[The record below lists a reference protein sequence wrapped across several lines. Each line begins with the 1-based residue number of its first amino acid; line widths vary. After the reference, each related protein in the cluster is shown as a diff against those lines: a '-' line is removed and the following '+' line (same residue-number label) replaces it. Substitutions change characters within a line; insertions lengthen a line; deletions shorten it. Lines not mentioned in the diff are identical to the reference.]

1 MAKLKSDKSHP
12 VVKFGGVR
20 MLQKRI
26 KRSEVIDHNKD
37 AVAQELV
44 DLSLSD
50 ITDII
55 NWEEG
60 KIRLKEIHEIPRKA
74 LRAIKKIRVYGKDN
88 SNFEVE
94 MHDKIRTLQTV
105 AKAAGLLEQ
114 EKSDDDKPAVIGIKI
129 EGPEK
134 VEIREMKYAKTNNER
149 GSGQADS
156 IDASNKRERNDTG
169 EQDRF
174 REAGDAEIV

>member
-26 KRSEVIDHNKD
+26 RRSEVIDHNKD
-37 AVAQELV
+37 AVAKELV

-55 NWEEG
+55 HWEEG

-114 EKSDDDKPAVIGIKI
+114 EKSDNDKPAVIGIKI

-134 VEIREMKYAKTNNER
+134 VEIKEIRYAKNDNER
-149 GSGQADS
+149 RSGQVDS
-156 IDASNKRERNDTG
+156 VDVENESERQDTIQ
-169 EQDRF
+169 QDRPS
-174 REAGDAEIV
+174 ET

>member
-1 MAKLKSDKSHP
+1 MARTKAKTTHP
-12 VVKFGGVR
+12 VVKYGGVR

-26 KRSEVIDHNKD
+26 KRSEIIDHSKD

-44 DLSLSD
+44 DLSTSN

-55 NWEEG
+55 DWENG
-60 KIRLKEIHEIPRKA
+60 KIRLKEISEIPKKA
-74 LRAIKKIRVYGKDN
+74 LRSIKKIRVYGKEN

-94 MHDKIRTLQTV
+94 MHDKIRSLQTV

-129 EGPEK
+129 EGPDK
-134 VEIREMKYAKTNNER
+134 VEIKELKKV
-149 GSGQADS
+149 GD
-156 IDASNKRERNDTG
+156 DKSNLDE
-169 EQDRF
+169 
-174 REAGDAEIV
+174 

>member
-1 MAKLKSDKSHP
+1 MARTKAKTTHP
-12 VVKFGGVR
+12 VVKYGGVR

-26 KRSEVIDHNKD
+26 KRSQIIDHSKD

-44 DLSLSD
+44 DLSTSN

-55 NWEEG
+55 DWENG
-60 KIRLKEIHEIPRKA
+60 KIRLKEINEIPQKA
-74 LRAIKKIRVYGKDN
+74 LRSIKKIRVYGKEN

-94 MHDKIRTLQTV
+94 MHEKIRSLQTV

-129 EGPEK
+129 EGPDK
-134 VEIREMKYAKTNNER
+134 VEIKEMKYAKKKDDQG
-149 GSGQADS
+149 GSGQDHS
-156 IDASNKRERNDTG
+156 IDADDSDQRPETG
-169 EQDRF
+169 DQDRI
-174 REAGDAEIV
+174 EKI

>member
-1 MAKLKSDKSHP
+1 MARTKAKTTHP
-12 VVKFGGVR
+12 VVKYGGVR

-26 KRSEVIDHNKD
+26 KRSEIIDHSRD

-44 DLSLSD
+44 DLSTSN

-55 NWEEG
+55 DWENG
-60 KIRLKEIHEIPRKA
+60 KIRLKEISEIPEKA
-74 LRAIKKIRVYGKDN
+74 LRSIKKIRVYGKEN

-94 MHDKIRTLQTV
+94 MHDKIRSLQTV

-129 EGPEK
+129 EGPDK
-134 VEIREMKYAKTNNER
+134 VEIKELKKV
-149 GSGQADS
+149 GD
-156 IDASNKRERNDTG
+156 DKSNLDE
-169 EQDRF
+169 
-174 REAGDAEIV
+174 

>member
-1 MAKLKSDKSHP
+1 MARTKAKTTHP
-12 VVKFGGVR
+12 VVKYGGVR

-26 KRSEVIDHNKD
+26 KRSEIIDHSKD

-44 DLSLSD
+44 DLSTSN

-55 NWEEG
+55 DWENG
-60 KIRLKEIHEIPRKA
+60 KIRLKEISEIPEKA
-74 LRAIKKIRVYGKDN
+74 LRSIKKIRVYGKEN

-94 MHDKIRTLQTV
+94 MHDKIRSLQTV

-129 EGPEK
+129 EGPDK
-134 VEIREMKYAKTNNER
+134 VEIKELKKVGDNK
-149 GSGQADS
+149 
-156 IDASNKRERNDTG
+156 SNLDE
-169 EQDRF
+169 
-174 REAGDAEIV
+174 

>member
-1 MAKLKSDKSHP
+1 
-12 VVKFGGVR
+12 

-26 KRSEVIDHNKD
+26 KRSEIIDHSKD

-44 DLSLSD
+44 DLSTSN

-55 NWEEG
+55 DWENG
-60 KIRLKEIHEIPRKA
+60 KIRLKEISEIPEKA
-74 LRAIKKIRVYGKDN
+74 LRSIKKIRVYGKEN

-94 MHDKIRTLQTV
+94 MHDKIRSLQTV

-129 EGPEK
+129 EGPDK
-134 VEIREMKYAKTNNER
+134 VEIKELKKV
-149 GSGQADS
+149 GD
-156 IDASNKRERNDTG
+156 DKSNLDE
-169 EQDRF
+169 
-174 REAGDAEIV
+174 

>member
-1 MAKLKSDKSHP
+1 
-12 VVKFGGVR
+12 

-55 NWEEG
+55 DWEEG
-60 KIRLKEIHEIPRKA
+60 KIRLKEIKDIPKKA
-74 LRAIKKIRVYGKDN
+74 LRSIKKIRVYGKEN

-129 EGPEK
+129 EGPDK
-134 VEIREMKYAKTNNER
+134 VEIKEMKYVKKEDDQG
-149 GSGQADS
+149 GSGQDHS
-156 IDASNKRERNDTG
+156 IDVEDSDQRQEIGNE
-169 EQDRF
+169 DRP
-174 REAGDAEIV
+174 AEE

>member
-1 MAKLKSDKSHP
+1 MARTKAKTTHP
-12 VVKFGGVR
+12 VVKYGGVR

-26 KRSEVIDHNKD
+26 KRSEIIDHSKD

-44 DLSLSD
+44 DLSTSN

-55 NWEEG
+55 DWENG
-60 KIRLKEIHEIPRKA
+60 KIRLKEISEIPEKA
-74 LRAIKKIRVYGKDN
+74 LRSIKKIRVYGKEN

-94 MHDKIRTLQTV
+94 MHDKIRSLQTV

-129 EGPEK
+129 EGPDK
-134 VEIREMKYAKTNNER
+134 VEIKELKKV
-149 GSGQADS
+149 GD
-156 IDASNKRERNDTG
+156 DKSNLDE
-169 EQDRF
+169 
-174 REAGDAEIV
+174 

>member
-1 MAKLKSDKSHP
+1 MARTKAKTTHP
-12 VVKFGGVR
+12 VVKYGGVR

-26 KRSEVIDHNKD
+26 KRSEIIDHSKD

-44 DLSLSD
+44 DLSTSN

-55 NWEEG
+55 DWENG
-60 KIRLKEIHEIPRKA
+60 KIRLKEINEIPEKA
-74 LRAIKKIRVYGKDN
+74 LRSIKKIRVYGKEN

-94 MHDKIRTLQTV
+94 MHDKIRSLQTV

-129 EGPEK
+129 EGPDK
-134 VEIREMKYAKTNNER
+134 VEIKELKKV
-149 GSGQADS
+149 GD
-156 IDASNKRERNDTG
+156 DKSNLDE
-169 EQDRF
+169 
-174 REAGDAEIV
+174 

>member
-1 MAKLKSDKSHP
+1 MARTKAKTTHP
-12 VVKFGGVR
+12 VVKYGGVR

-26 KRSEVIDHNKD
+26 KRSQIIDHSKD

-44 DLSLSD
+44 DLSTSN

-55 NWEEG
+55 DWENG
-60 KIRLKEIHEIPRKA
+60 KIRLKEISEIPEKA
-74 LRAIKKIRVYGKDN
+74 LRSIKKIRVYGKEN

-94 MHDKIRTLQTV
+94 MHDKIRSLQTV

-129 EGPEK
+129 EGPDK
-134 VEIREMKYAKTNNER
+134 VEIKELKKV
-149 GSGQADS
+149 GD
-156 IDASNKRERNDTG
+156 DKSNLDE
-169 EQDRF
+169 
-174 REAGDAEIV
+174 

>member
-1 MAKLKSDKSHP
+1 MAKTKAKTTHP
-12 VVKFGGVR
+12 VVKYGGVR

-26 KRSEVIDHNKD
+26 KRSEIIDHSKD

-44 DLSLSD
+44 DLSTSN

-55 NWEEG
+55 DWENG
-60 KIRLKEIHEIPRKA
+60 KIRLKEISEIPEKA
-74 LRAIKKIRVYGKDN
+74 LRSIKKIRVYGKEN

-94 MHDKIRTLQTV
+94 MHDKIRSLQTV

-129 EGPEK
+129 EGPDK
-134 VEIREMKYAKTNNER
+134 VEIKELKKV
-149 GSGQADS
+149 GD
-156 IDASNKRERNDTG
+156 DKSNLDE
-169 EQDRF
+169 
-174 REAGDAEIV
+174 

>member
-1 MAKLKSDKSHP
+1 MAKLKSDKTHP
-12 VVKFGGVR
+12 VVKYGGVR

-50 ITDII
+50 ITDILH
-55 NWEEG
+55 WEDG
-60 KIRLKEIHEIPRKA
+60 KVSIKEVKDIPRSA

-94 MHDKIRTLQTV
+94 MHDKIRTLQTL
-105 AKAAGLLEQ
+105 AKAQGLLEQ

-129 EGPEK
+129 EGPDR
-134 VEIREMKYAKTNNER
+134 VEIKELKYAKKDNSSR
-149 GSGQADS
+149 DRQIDS
-156 IDASNKRERNDTG
+156 IDVEDENQRQDTG
-169 EQDRF
+169 EQDRTS
-174 REAGDAEIV
+174 ET